1 MNRELSF
8 YNYLGQK
15 DGMQIIVDTV
25 NERYNNT
32 NWKRDFAWAR
42 PQWDLTFS
50 VLAAEIGITPMAAV
64 IDVNA
69 PKPLRNVRGASFY
82 GGSIPKL
89 GHGFN
94 VDEQDM
100 RNQQILA
107 ARGGDVD
114 IAAISDIF
122 FKNVDK
128 LVGGAHARLNEMADQ
143 ARSTGKIV
151 VNITNN
157 PDGVV
162 SFVDVDL
169 KVPAAN
175 KLKAGFNQTVPAAW
189 SDLTDSDPVQDLIDM
204 VAYAD
209 ENFIPYG
216 VIEMAKSKFN
226 ALVSHPKVMAFV
238 RARMDVGA
246 TYPVNRGDVL
256 SALASFLPPIVICD
270 AKFAVEVDGQAQSV
284 TGGFDAD
291 NVILRPAAI
300 LGEVK
305 NAMSVHTLA
314 PSTAETVRTT
324 AEEGRFALLSTWKA
338 TELINHVELEA
349 LAIPTL
355 SNPKALVI
363 LDTATAFS

>member
-143 ARSTGKIV
+143 ARSTGKVV

-169 KVPAAN
+169 KVPADN
-175 KLKAGFNQTVPAAW
+175 KL
-189 SDLTDSDPVQDLIDM
+189 
-204 VAYAD
+204 
-209 ENFIPYG
+209 
-216 VIEMAKSKFN
+216 
-226 ALVSHPKVMAFV
+226 
-238 RARMDVGA
+238 
-246 TYPVNRGDVL
+246 
-256 SALASFLPPIVICD
+256 
-270 AKFAVEVDGQAQSV
+270 
-284 TGGFDAD
+284 
-291 NVILRPAAI
+291 
-300 LGEVK
+300 
-305 NAMSVHTLA
+305 
-314 PSTAETVRTT
+314 
-324 AEEGRFALLSTWKA
+324 
-338 TELINHVELEA
+338 
-349 LAIPTL
+349 
-355 SNPKALVI
+355 
-363 LDTATAFS
+363 

>member
-32 NWKRDFAWAR
+32 NWKRDFEWAR
-42 PQWDLTFS
+42 PQWDLNFS

-128 LVGGAHARLNEMADQ
+128 LIGGAHARLNEMADQ

-189 SDLTDSDPVQDLIDM
+189 SDLTGSDPVQDLIDM

-209 ENFIPYG
+209 DNFIPYG

-226 ALVSHPKVMAFV
+226 AFVSHPKVMAFV

-256 SALASFLPPIVICD
+256 SALSSFLPPIVICD

-291 NVILRPAAI
+291 NVILRPMSI

-314 PSTAETVRTT
+314 PSTAETVRST

-363 LDTATAFS
+363 LDTATAHS